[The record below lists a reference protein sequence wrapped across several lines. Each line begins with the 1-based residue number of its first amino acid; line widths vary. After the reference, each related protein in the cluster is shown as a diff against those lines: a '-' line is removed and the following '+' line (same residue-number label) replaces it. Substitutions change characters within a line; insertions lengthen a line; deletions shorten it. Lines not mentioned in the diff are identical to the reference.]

1 MRTVLKEVIKVLD
14 GISGLQHFFYSEF
27 YEEGQKE
34 IDLKL
39 DRGTGEDEFNN
50 AWKLIKEFLDDVIDD
65 LEDDGE
71 LGINFRTN
79 WLTTINLNDE
89 NDEWE
94 IEEGLYGEVIIF
106 SKDPSYLH
114 YPKTTAIIKLVKIR
128 NSYDEIFYRTY
139 FSVYNYEDVGY
150 YTMKDIGYERSGDFQ
165 SFKEAYIFLY
175 QAIRDFDKRVFFG
188 KKEAIDWTTLI
199 DGQ

>member
-1 MRTVLKEVIKVLD
+1 MRTILREIIKVLD
-14 GISGLQHFFYSEF
+14 GIPDLMLFSYEEWF
-27 YEEGQKE
+27 EEGQKK

-65 LEDDGE
+65 LGDDGI
-71 LGINFRTN
+71 LDISFTTN

-89 NDEWE
+89 DDEWE
-94 IEEGLYGEVIIF
+94 IEEGLYGEVKIF

-114 YPKTTAIIKLVKIR
+114 YPKTTAILKLVR
-128 NSYDEIFYRTY
+128 LRGNYDIPYKAY
-139 FSVYNYEDVGY
+139 FSVYND
-150 YTMKDIGYERSGDFQ
+150 DIGYERSGDFQ

-175 QAIRDFDKRVFFG
+175 QAIRDFGDFDKRVFFG
-188 KKEAIDWTTLI
+188 KKEAIDWTTL
-199 DGQ
+199 DNLLRDRYNP

>member
-1 MRTVLKEVIKVLD
+1 MRTTLRELIKVLD
-14 GISGLQHFFYSEF
+14 GIPDLMLFSYEEWF
-27 YEEGQKE
+27 EEGQKK

-71 LGINFRTN
+71 LYINFRTN
-79 WLTTINLNDE
+79 WLTMINL

-94 IEEGLYGEVIIF
+94 IEEGLYGETKI
-106 SKDPSYLH
+106 SSLH
-114 YPKTTAIIKLVKIR
+114 SKTTAIIKLVKIR

-139 FSVYNYEDVGY
+139 FSLYNYD
-150 YTMKDIGYERSGDFQ
+150 DIGYERSGDFQ

>member
-1 MRTVLKEVIKVLD
+1 MRTILRELIKVLD
-14 GISGLQHFFYSEF
+14 GIPDLQQFFYTEF

-34 IDLKL
+34 IDLRL
-39 DRGTGEDEFNN
+39 DRGSEDEFTT

-71 LGINFRTN
+71 LYINFRTN

-89 NDEWE
+89 WE
-94 IEEGLYGEVIIF
+94 IEEGLYGEVKIF

-114 YPKTTAIIKLVKIR
+114 YPKTTAIIKLVRVKD
-128 NSYDEIFYRTY
+128 NYDDISYRTY
-139 FSVYNYEDVGY
+139 FSVYNYE
-150 YTMKDIGYERSGDFQ
+150 DIGYERSGDFQ

-175 QAIRDFDKRVFFG
+175 QAIRDFGDFYKRVFFG